1 MTTETAPVEQG
12 AKKVDVKVQR
22 GGSNETVYAMGLIG
36 AAMYYIG
43 RADTPQKKVQ
53 GFFKAFIWPVT
64 LVYEALKFFNKE

>member
-1 MTTETAPVEQG
+1 MTAETTPTEQAE
-12 AKKVDVKVQR
+12 KKTKVIVR
-22 GGSNETVYAMGLIG
+22 GGGSSENVYFMGLIG

>member
-1 MTTETAPVEQG
+1 MTTETPPTEKEE
-12 AKKVDVKVQR
+12 KKTKVIVR
-22 GGSNETVYAMGLIG
+22 GGGSSENVYFMGLIG